1 MKITATT
8 GICLL
13 SSATVCCS
21 FQHIAPIVGR
31 SNGLRM
37 STGDGGEDDD
47 AANTSS
53 TGDDDDMPIVKSTV
67 KIDDGGSDLTDR
79 FKYTINALLGTF
91 DDPHVTEDTEAAGQ
105 GNIVAALL
113 NFPNRFT
120 FTVVGKTN
128 GDDEAKEAY
137 IDQVKRI
144 VGETS
149 GSAHTLELRV
159 TPRGANFVRVSVE
172 VTVESGAIINTIYD
186 ELSNVEATVMKY

>member
-13 SSATVCCS
+13 SSATVCA
-21 FQHIAPIVGR
+21 FQPRTPVVGR
-31 SNGLRM
+31 HNNVLR
-37 STGDGGEDDD
+37 TTAGED
-47 AANTSS
+47 AADTSS
-53 TGDDDDMPIVKSTV
+53 SGDDDDMPIVKSTV
-67 KIDDGGSDLTDR
+67 KIDDGGSDLTER
-79 FKYTINALLGTF
+79 FKYKMQALLGNF
-91 DDPHVTEDTEAAGQ
+91 DPQTGEDTEANGQ
-105 GNIVAALL
+105 GNIVSALM
-113 NFPNRFT
+113 NFPARFT
-120 FTVVGKTN
+120 FTVVGKVS
-128 GDDEAKEAY
+128 GDDEAKKAY

>member
-13 SSATVCCS
+13 SSATVCRA
-21 FQHIAPIVGR
+21 FQPRIPVVGR
-31 SNGLRM
+31 HNVLR
-37 STGDGGEDDD
+37 TTAGED
-47 AANTSS
+47 AADTSS
-53 TGDDDDMPIVKSTV
+53 SGDDDDMPIVKSTV
-67 KIDDGGSDLTDR
+67 KIDDGGSDLTER
-79 FKYTINALLGTF
+79 FKYKMQALLGNF
-91 DDPHVTEDTEAAGQ
+91 DPQTGEDTEADGQ
-105 GNIVAALL
+105 GNIVSALM
-113 NFPNRFT
+113 NFPARFT
-120 FTVVGKTN
+120 FTVVGKVS

>member
-13 SSATVCCS
+13 SSATVCA
-21 FQHIAPIVGR
+21 FQPRVPIVGR
-31 SNGLRM
+31 NNVLR
-37 STGDGGEDDD
+37 TTAGDD
-47 AANTSS
+47 AADTSS

-67 KIDDGGSDLTDR
+67 KIDDGGSDLTER
-79 FKYTINALLGTF
+79 FKYKMQALLGNF
-91 DDPHVTEDTEAAGQ
+91 DPQMGEDTEADGQ
-105 GNIVAALL
+105 GNIVTALL
-113 NFPNRFT
+113 NFPTRFT
-120 FTVVGKTN
+120 FTVVAKLN

>member
-13 SSATVCCS
+13 SSGTVGS
-21 FQHIAPIVGR
+21 FQHITPIVGR
-31 SNGLRM
+31 NNGLRM
-37 STGDGGEDDD
+37 STGDGGEDAH
-47 AANTSS
+47 AADTSS
-53 TGDDDDMPIVKSTV
+53 AGDDDDMPIVKSTV
-67 KIDDGGSDLTDR
+67 KIDDGGSDLTER
-79 FKYTINALLGTF
+79 FKYKMQALLGNF
-91 DDPHVTEDTEAAGQ
+91 DPQAGEDTEAGGQ
-105 GNIVAALL
+105 GNIAAALL
-113 NFPNRFT
+113 NFPARFT
-120 FTVVGKTN
+120 FTVVGKVN